1 MKPIGRIL
9 SSTVLILLLGIQTF
23 AQVPTSVHDVAKGLK
38 IGVKV
43 NYNTIVDNNQ
53 TVVTIPGSFTL
64 EVNSPVTIPANWTF
78 GFCSDFTLGYVPP
91 SQAVPL
97 FHLGSL
103 GGCIQVLSN
112 TRPIPANTPTKANFT
127 ISGAAVSRF
136 DFIPGWYLADRTTSA
151 LIPQTAVEDLSYI
164 QPFTTTGQTLRILP
178 YDSMFYPH
186 TLGKRYIEPQN
197 IVNDVLKAQHSV
209 IPTPKQISPITSAN
223 SVKLGSSWVFKLSNP
238 TLLATKIA
246 NPAITGS
253 GEVILQLNATTDK
266 TATENYEL
274 YVTSQSQPP
283 VIHISA
289 YKEIGIFYGIQT
301 LLSLRQEDGSV
312 PNVHIKD
319 SPHYPYRGLMVD
331 LSYNFLGT
339 NTLMKLLDDGSP
351 CTDFSRRSCVFN
363 PYSVIS
369 DMTSTSAKYF
379 TEAEYKKLLQHANK
393 NYIQIIPYFDLDSTG
408 AARAALRNVAK
419 ALPPN
424 VYTTVHKCYRYKYIF
439 FETVLKTLK
448 KYHSDVNHPLTQVV
462 LSQKDFLNLDHASE
476 PHPEEPGDNYATRF
490 LDARRVYNYLP
501 RNPCCNYMQDMY
513 FWGYQGFQTPSRS
526 GCFPRG
532 HPYCQFPDQTL
543 NIEGVQAKVLTRK
556 IRTEEQLFK
565 ALLPRLIA
573 FAERAW
579 HKAPWETYFKPA
591 AANTAAAITAEQTN
605 VDEGVKHRDQHWAQ
619 LRNVIGN
626 KELNRLTKMGLKFNI
641 PLPGVSL
648 GNATVENKVTTFP
661 VLTSQLYPGTK
672 DNTGYSRE
680 TALTNVEFFSP
691 GVTL

>member
-1 MKPIGRIL
+1 
-9 SSTVLILLLGIQTF
+9 
-23 AQVPTSVHDVAKGLK
+23 
-38 IGVKV
+38 
-43 NYNTIVDNNQ
+43 
-53 TVVTIPGSFTL
+53 
-64 EVNSPVTIPANWTF
+64 
-78 GFCSDFTLGYVPP
+78 
-91 SQAVPL
+91 
-97 FHLGSL
+97 
-103 GGCIQVLSN
+103 
-112 TRPIPANTPTKANFT
+112 
-127 ISGAAVSRF
+127 
-136 DFIPGWYLADRTTSA
+136 
-151 LIPQTAVEDLSYI
+151 
-164 QPFTTTGQTLRILP
+164 
-178 YDSMFYPH
+178 
-186 TLGKRYIEPQN
+186 
-197 IVNDVLKAQHSV
+197 
-209 IPTPKQISPITSAN
+209 
-223 SVKLGSSWVFKLSNP
+223 
-238 TLLATKIA
+238 
-246 NPAITGS
+246 
-253 GEVILQLNATTDK
+253 
-266 TATENYEL
+266 
-274 YVTSQSQPP
+274 
-283 VIHISA
+283 
-289 YKEIGIFYGIQT
+289 
-301 LLSLRQEDGSV
+301 
-312 PNVHIKD
+312 
-319 SPHYPYRGLMVD
+319 
-331 LSYNFLGT
+331 
-339 NTLMKLLDDGSP
+339 
-351 CTDFSRRSCVFN
+351 
-363 PYSVIS
+363 
-369 DMTSTSAKYF
+369 MTSTSAKYF

-448 KYHSDVNHPLTQVV
+448 KYHSDVNHPLTQVGVGGDNPHFLEIWDNSTECNAYLQNLLLPTPSAIYARNEYIKQHLDTLYEMGQKEGIQISAYDNAFFVTGQLGETVVNFNHKANVTVMTQESIREANARPHVLANSGFKVV

-661 VLTSQLYPGTK
+661 VLTSQLYPGYLVAQMQLKDLSWIDVPAQTFIQWWTKANNQIDFVATDAVTKARYSPTLLFRTRTK

-691 GVTL
+691 GRYDFNNHAESEVQKTINLHKQHIDHIRHQQILAARQQQLLALQHQQLLAQQQQQLLAQQQQQQQRQLLPQQQQVNPGQAG